1 MSMPLLPF
9 AQTIHANYPSFLHV
23 LMPRAAHEISPA
35 KSVDGQCVLPPCHG
49 NLRDLPTHK
58 VRSSSSHTKKSVDLF
73 CSFGKLGKM
82 SLLTSVNPQWGLTTA
97 NEHLGQG
104 RPPTPPWVG
113 FATLPAIAPH
123 PLRQTSCRRLIH

>member
-73 CSFGKLGKM
+73 CSFDLIRYLCKCG
-82 SLLTSVNPQWGLTTA
+82 
-97 NEHLGQG
+97 
-104 RPPTPPWVG
+104 
-113 FATLPAIAPH
+113 ATQI
-123 PLRQTSCRRLIH
+123 RQDVSCGPIC